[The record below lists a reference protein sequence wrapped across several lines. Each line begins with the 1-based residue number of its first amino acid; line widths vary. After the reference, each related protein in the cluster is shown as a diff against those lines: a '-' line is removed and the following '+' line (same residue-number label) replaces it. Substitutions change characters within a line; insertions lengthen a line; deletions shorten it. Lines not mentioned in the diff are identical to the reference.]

1 MKVCILH
8 LCCSSVHEYMNLVA
22 ETEVSPLGDQLVS
35 QLYEIEIQEIIQIS
49 DTAHN
54 QQNYITIATVVI
66 Y

>member
-8 LCCSSVHEYMNLVA
+8 LRCSSVHEYMNLVA
-22 ETEVSPLGDQLVS
+22 ETEVSALGDQLVS

-54 QQNYITIATVVI
+54 QQSYITIATVVI